1 MKQFIDKL
9 RSAVSR
15 FGGNSDLGFVFGLFG
30 AVLLLVVPVH
40 KDLLS
45 VLLVFSIAISLLIL
59 LTVIYVKEP
68 PEFSVF
74 PTILLAVTL
83 YRLGLNVASTRLIL
97 LDGDAGSV
105 IQSFGTFVV
114 GGNYVVGSVIFLILV
129 IINFVVI
136 TKGAGRIAE
145 VTARFTLDAMP
156 GKQMSIDAEMNS
168 GVITEA
174 QALEKREKI
183 QKDADFYGSM
193 DGASKFV
200 RGDAI
205 AGIFITVVNII
216 GGILIGYFQRDLT
229 MGDALQ
235 TYTILSIGDGLVSQ
249 IPAIIVSI
257 AAGILV
263 TRSSEESDLG
273 EFVGRQLTIYP
284 RAVGI
289 SGAMLLMFAFFLD
302 ETFWPFFI
310 LSMGCFAAAY
320 HFKKKADAEATVL
333 EELGA
338 GDHAALAHGGA
349 GPTAGQAGGGQSGIV
364 PAGEEGASQLSPME
378 SAIEQEVFGLE
389 MGYGLLVLADKK
401 KGGDLLERITGAR
414 TNFAKEMG
422 MLLPTI
428 GVRDNIELEPNEYR
442 FLLRGK
448 EIVRSTI
455 IPDRMLAMSMGGGD
469 AGRLKGIPT
478 IEPVFGIQAMWVPEE
493 ERRNAEVEG
502 CTVVDPSSVL
512 VTHLSDV
519 LKRNAYLILERE
531 GTQRLLDLVKDRNP
545 TLVSELLPDLVN
557 VGIIQR
563 TLQNLLR
570 ERIPIKNLTLIL
582 ETIADMAALTKNPD
596 DLSEQTRK
604 RLGMYFVK
612 EYEVEPNK
620 LLAMTFEPK
629 LEQTLIGR
637 VKRSQFDIGMVMD
650 PDLTEGIIAEIEPK
664 IQEMTEKGL
673 TPVIVTTSE
682 LRLAFRRF
690 MEPSYPQ
697 LVVLAY
703 QELPSETQIEPFGAI
718 ALSGQ
723 ALPEDIVSAMEAE
736 GGPVNPS
743 SPEEV
748 PVAA

>member
-1 MKQFIDKL
+1 MNDLYQKFKSNL
-9 RSAVSR
+9 GRLS
-15 FGGNSDLGFVFGLFG
+15 GNSDLGFVFGLFG
-30 AVLLLVVPVH
+30 AVFLLVVPVH
-40 KDLLS
+40 KDILS
-45 VLLVFSIAISLLIL
+45 ILLVVSIAISLLIL
-59 LTVIYVKEP
+59 LTVIYVKDP

-74 PTILLAVTL
+74 PTLLLSVTL

-105 IQSFGTFVV
+105 IESFGTFVV
-114 GGNYVVGSVIFLILV
+114 GGNYVVGTVIFLILV

-174 QALEKREKI
+174 EALSKREKI

-200 RGDAI
+200 RGDAV

-216 GGILIGYFQRDLT
+216 GGILIGYFQKEMTIVGSLEK
-229 MGDALQ
+229 
-235 TYTILSIGDGLVSQ
+235 YTILSIGDGLVSQ
-249 IPAIIVSI
+249 VPAIIISI

-263 TRSSEESDLG
+263 TRSSEEANLG
-273 EFVGRQLTIYP
+273 EFVGKQLTVYP
-284 RAVGI
+284 RAIGI
-289 SGAMLLMFAFFLD
+289 AGCMLLLFAFFLS

-310 LSMGCFAAAY
+310 LSMICFGAAY
-320 HFKKKADAEATVL
+320 YYTKAASVEDSEFDEIGQASVPS
-333 EELGA
+333 
-338 GDHAALAHGGA
+338 HASPGGA
-349 GPTAGQAGGGQSGIV
+349 PQQSS
-364 PAGEEGASQLSPME
+364 ALNSEEGQENKLSPME
-378 SAIEQEVFGLE
+378 NAIEQEVFGLE

-401 KGGDLLERITGAR
+401 KGGDLLDRITGAR
-414 TNFAKEMG
+414 TNFAREMG

-448 EIVRSTI
+448 EIIRSTI
-455 IPDRMLAMSMGGGD
+455 LPDRVLAMSMGGGD
-469 AGRLKGIPT
+469 AGKLNGIPT
-478 IEPVFGIQAMWVPEE
+478 IEPVFGIQAMWIPDE
-493 ERRNAEVEG
+493 ERRNAEIEG

-512 VTHLSDV
+512 VTHLADV
-519 LKRNAYLILERE
+519 LKRIAYLILERE
-531 GTQRLLDLVKDRNP
+531 GTQRLLDLIKDKNP

-570 ERIPIKNLTLIL
+570 ERIPIKNLTIVL
-582 ETIADMAALTKNPD
+582 ETIADMAAITKNPD
-596 DLSEQTRK
+596 DLSEQARK

-612 EYEVEPNK
+612 EYEVETDK
-620 LLAMTFEPK
+620 LLAMTFEPR
-629 LEQTLIGR
+629 LEQTLISR
-637 VKRSQFDIGMVMD
+637 VKRSQFDIGLVMD
-650 PDLTEGIIAEIEPK
+650 PNLTEGIIREIEPK
-664 IQEMTEKGL
+664 IKEMTERGL
-673 TPVIVTTSE
+673 SPIIVTTTE

-703 QELPSETQIEPFGAI
+703 QELPTETQIEPFGAI
-718 ALSGQ
+718 ALEAQS
-723 ALPEDIVSAMEAE
+723 LPPDIISAMEDSNT
-736 GGPVNPS
+736 PRDPQD
-743 SPEEV
+743 V

>member
-1 MKQFIDKL
+1 MSVVLQNI
-9 RSAVSR
+9 RSFFAR

-30 AVLLLVVPVH
+30 AVLLLVLPIH

-45 VLLVFSIAISLLIL
+45 ILLVFSIAISLLIL
-59 LTVIYVKEP
+59 LTVIYVKDP

-74 PTILLAVTL
+74 PTLLLAVTL

-105 IQSFGTFVV
+105 IHSFGTFVV
-114 GGNYVVGSVIFLILV
+114 GGNYVVGAVIFLILV

-174 QALEKREKI
+174 QALGRREKI

-200 RGDAI
+200 RGDAV

-216 GGILIGYFQRDLT
+216 GGILIGYFQRDMT
-229 MGDALQ
+229 MSDSLQ
-235 TYTILSIGDGLVSQ
+235 TYTILSIGDGLVTQ

-263 TRSSEESDLG
+263 TRSSEESNLG
-273 EFVGRQLTIYP
+273 EFVGRQLTVYP
-284 RAVGI
+284 KAIGI
-289 SGAMLLMFAFFLD
+289 AGAMLLMFAFFLS

-310 LSMGCFAAAY
+310 LAILCFGAAY
-320 HFKKKADAEATVL
+320 YFSEKSKD
-333 EELGA
+333 
-338 GDHAALAHGGA
+338 AALQDITENHPQIANQGQGA
-349 GPTAGQAGGGQSGIV
+349 AKGLPAPQAAGNADQASSGA
-364 PAGEEGASQLSPME
+364 PQLSPME

-448 EIVRSTI
+448 EVTRASV
-455 IPDRMLAMSMGGGD
+455 IPDRALAMSMGGGD
-469 AGRLKGIPT
+469 ASKLNGIPT
-478 IEPVFGIQAMWVPEE
+478 TEPVFGISAMWIPEDE
-493 ERRNAEVEG
+493 KRNAEVEG

-512 VTHLSDV
+512 VTHLADV
-519 LKRNAYLILERE
+519 LKRTAHLILERE
-531 GTQRLLDLVKDRNP
+531 GTQRLLDLIKDKNP

-557 VGIIQR
+557 VGVIQR

-582 ETIADMAALTKNPD
+582 ETIADMAGLTKNPD

-604 RLGMYFVK
+604 RLGMYFIK
-612 EYEVEPNK
+612 EFESEPNK
-620 LLAMTFEPK
+620 LVAMTFEPT
-629 LEQTLIGR
+629 LEQTLISR
-637 VKRSQFDIGMVMD
+637 VKRSQFDIGLVMD
-650 PDLTEGIIAEIEPK
+650 PQLTEGIIKEIEPK
-664 IQEMTEKGL
+664 IKEMSENGM
-673 TPVIVTTSE
+673 TPVIVTTAE

-703 QELPSETQIEPFGAI
+703 QELPTETQIEPFGAI
-718 ALSGQ
+718 ALAGQ
-723 ALPEDIVSAMEAE
+723 QLPEDIVNAMDKQNSH
-736 GGPVNPS
+736 GD
-743 SPEEV
+743 V

>member
-1 MKQFIDKL
+1 MNDLYQKFKSNL
-9 RSAVSR
+9 GRLS
-15 FGGNSDLGFVFGLFG
+15 GNSDLGFVFGLFG
-30 AVLLLVVPVH
+30 AVFLLVVPVH
-40 KDLLS
+40 KDILS
-45 VLLVFSIAISLLIL
+45 ILLVVSIAISLLIL
-59 LTVIYVKEP
+59 LTVIYVKDP

-74 PTILLAVTL
+74 PTLLLSVTL

-105 IQSFGTFVV
+105 IESFGTFVV
-114 GGNYVVGSVIFLILV
+114 GGNYVVGTVIFLILV

-174 QALEKREKI
+174 EALSKREKI

-200 RGDAI
+200 RGDAV

-216 GGILIGYFQRDLT
+216 GGILIGYFQKEMTIVGSLEK
-229 MGDALQ
+229 
-235 TYTILSIGDGLVSQ
+235 YTILSIGDGLVSQ
-249 IPAIIVSI
+249 VPAIIISI

-263 TRSSEESDLG
+263 TRSSEEANLG
-273 EFVGRQLTIYP
+273 EFVGKQLTVYP
-284 RAVGI
+284 RAIGI
-289 SGAMLLMFAFFLD
+289 AGCMLLLFAFFLSD
-302 ETFWPFFI
+302 TFWPFFI
-310 LSMGCFAAAY
+310 LSMVCFGAAY
-320 HFKKKADAEATVL
+320 HYSKVASSEDSEFDEI
-333 EELGA
+333 
-338 GDHAALAHGGA
+338 
-349 GPTAGQAGGGQSGIV
+349 GQASGPSQAPQGGVPQQSS
-364 PAGEEGASQLSPME
+364 ALNSEERQEENKLSPME
-378 SAIEQEVFGLE
+378 NAIEQEVFGLE

-401 KGGDLLERITGAR
+401 KGGDLLDRITGAR
-414 TNFAKEMG
+414 TNFAREMG

-448 EIVRSTI
+448 EIIRSTI
-455 IPDRMLAMSMGGGD
+455 LPDRVLAMSMGGGD
-469 AGRLKGIPT
+469 AGKLNGIPT
-478 IEPVFGIQAMWVPEE
+478 IEPVFGIQAMWIPDE
-493 ERRNAEVEG
+493 ERRNAEIEG

-512 VTHLSDV
+512 VTHLADV
-519 LKRNAYLILERE
+519 LKRIAYLILERE
-531 GTQRLLDLVKDRNP
+531 GTQRLLDLIKDKNP
-545 TLVSELLPDLVN
+545 TLVSELHPDLVN

-570 ERIPIKNLTLIL
+570 ERIPIKNLTIVL
-582 ETIADMAALTKNPD
+582 ETIADMAAITKNPD
-596 DLSEQTRK
+596 DLSEQARK

-612 EYEVEPNK
+612 EYEVETDK
-620 LLAMTFEPK
+620 LLAMTFEPR
-629 LEQTLIGR
+629 LEQTLISR
-637 VKRSQFDIGMVMD
+637 VKRSQFDIGLVMD
-650 PDLTEGIIAEIEPK
+650 PNLTEGIIREIEPK
-664 IQEMTEKGL
+664 IKEMTERGL
-673 TPVIVTTSE
+673 SPIIVTTTE

-703 QELPSETQIEPFGAI
+703 QELPTETQIEPFGAI
-718 ALSGQ
+718 ALEAQS
-723 ALPEDIVSAMEAE
+723 LPPDIISAMEDSNTP
-736 GGPVNPS
+736 GDPQDI
-743 SPEEV
+743 

>member
-1 MKQFIDKL
+1 MTLWATIKEKF
-9 RSAVSR
+9 AN
-15 FGGNSDLGFVFGLFG
+15 FGGNSDLAFVVGLFT
-30 AVLLLVVPVH
+30 AIFLLVVPVH

-45 VLLVFSIAISLLIL
+45 ILLVFSIAISLLIL
-59 LTVIYVKEP
+59 LTVIYVKDP

-74 PTILLAVTL
+74 PTLLLAVTL

-97 LDGDAGSV
+97 LEGDAGSV

-114 GGNYVVGSVIFLILV
+114 GGNYVVGTVIFLILV
-129 IINFVVI
+129 VINFVVI
-136 TKGAGRIAE
+136 TKGSGRIAE

-174 QALEKREKI
+174 QALEKRERL

-205 AGIFITVVNII
+205 AGIIITVVNVV
-216 GGILIGYFQRDLT
+216 GGILIGYFQRDMLIV
-229 MGDALQ
+229 DALE

-249 IPAIIVSI
+249 IPSIIVSI

-263 TRSSEESDLG
+263 TRSSEEADLG
-273 EFVGRQLTIYP
+273 EFVGKQLTIYP
-284 RAVGI
+284 RAIAI
-289 SGAMLLMFAFFLD
+289 SGALLLLFALFLS
-302 ETFWPFFI
+302 ETFWPFFS
-310 LSMGCFAAAY
+310 LSLACFATAFY
-320 HFKKKADAEATVL
+320 FSRKAGVAKV
-333 EELGA
+333 EEIS
-338 GDHAALAHGGA
+338 HGGDA
-349 GPTAGQAGGGQSGIV
+349 GSPIPAIGGGSQAQAGSAASQPGIAGQGDE
-364 PAGEEGASQLSPME
+364 PQLSPME

-414 TNFAKEMG
+414 TNFAREMG

-448 EIVRSTI
+448 EVVRSTI
-455 IPDRMLAMSMGGGD
+455 VPDRVLAMSMGGGD
-469 AGRLKGIPT
+469 ASKLKGIPT
-478 IEPVFGIQAMWVPEE
+478 IEPVFGIQAMWVLEE
-493 ERRNAEVEG
+493 EKRNAEIEG
-502 CTVVDPSSVL
+502 CTVVDPASVL

-519 LKRNAYLILERE
+519 LKRIAYLILERE
-531 GTQRLLDLVKDRNP
+531 GTQRLLDLIKDKNP

-570 ERIPIKNLTLIL
+570 ERIPIKNLTIVL
-582 ETIADMAALTKNPD
+582 ETIADMASLTKNPD
-596 DLSEQTRK
+596 DLSEQARR

-612 EYEVEPNK
+612 EFEVEPDK
-620 LLAMTFEPK
+620 LLALTFEPK

-637 VKRSQFDIGMVMD
+637 VKRSQFDVGLVMD
-650 PDLTEGIIAEIEPK
+650 PQLTEGIIKEIEPK

-673 TPVIVTTSE
+673 TPLIVTTSE

-703 QELPSETQIEPFGAI
+703 QELPSETRIEPYGAI
-718 ALSGQ
+718 AIPDQSFPDEVLQ
-723 ALPEDIVSAMEAE
+723 AMNQQNTESEANED
-736 GGPVNPS
+736 
-743 SPEEV
+743 EV

>member
-1 MKQFIDKL
+1 MNDFTNKIKSVL
-9 RSAVSR
+9 SR
-15 FGGNSDLGFVFGLFG
+15 FSGNSDLGFVFGLFG

-40 KDLLS
+40 KDILS
-45 VLLVFSIAISLLIL
+45 ILLVISIAISLLIL
-59 LTVIYVKEP
+59 LTVIYVKDP

-74 PTILLAVTL
+74 PTLLLSVTL

-105 IQSFGTFVV
+105 IESFGNFVV
-114 GGNYVVGSVIFLILV
+114 GGNYVVGTVIFLILV

-174 QALEKREKI
+174 EALSKRERI

-200 RGDAI
+200 RGDAV

-216 GGILIGYFQRDLT
+216 GGILIGYFQKDMTIIGSVEKYT
-229 MGDALQ
+229 M
-235 TYTILSIGDGLVSQ
+235 LSIGDGLVSQ
-249 IPAIIVSI
+249 IPAIIISI

-263 TRSSEESDLG
+263 TRSSEEANLG
-273 EFVGRQLTIYP
+273 EFVGKQLTIYP
-284 RAVGI
+284 RAIAICGI
-289 SGAMLLMFAFFLD
+289 MLLLFACFLY
-302 ETFWPFFI
+302 ETFWPFFS
-310 LSMGCFAAAY
+310 LSMVCFGAAY
-320 HFKKKADAEATVL
+320 HYSKLAASAESEF
-333 EELGA
+333 EEISEGFGSSA
-338 GDHAALAHGGA
+338 SSPPQGGGA
-349 GPTAGQAGGGQSGIV
+349 TQS
-364 PAGEEGASQLSPME
+364 PAGLNSDDGQEGKLSPME
-378 SAIEQEVFGLE
+378 NAIEQEVFGLE

-414 TNFAKEMG
+414 TNFAREMG

-448 EIVRSTI
+448 EVVRSTI
-455 IPDRMLAMSMGGGD
+455 LPDRVLAMSMGGGD
-469 AGRLKGIPT
+469 AGKLNGIPT
-478 IEPVFGIQAMWVPEE
+478 IEPVFGIQAMWIPDE
-493 ERRNAEVEG
+493 ERRNAEIEG

-512 VTHLSDV
+512 VTHLADV
-519 LKRNAYLILERE
+519 LKKIAYLILERE
-531 GTQRLLDLVKDRNP
+531 GTQRLLDLIKDKNP

-570 ERIPIKNLTLIL
+570 ERIPIKNLTIVL
-582 ETIADMAALTKNPD
+582 ETIADMATITKNPD
-596 DLSEQTRK
+596 DLSEQARK
-604 RLGMYFVK
+604 RLGMYFIK
-612 EYEVEPNK
+612 EYEVETDK
-620 LLAMTFEPK
+620 LLAMTFEPR
-629 LEQTLIGR
+629 LEQTLISR
-637 VKRSQFDIGMVMD
+637 VKRSQFDIGLVMD
-650 PDLTEGIIAEIEPK
+650 PSLTEGIIREIEPK
-664 IQEMTEKGL
+664 IKEMTERGL
-673 TPVIVTTSE
+673 SPILVTTTE

-697 LVVLAY
+697 LIVLSY
-703 QELPSETQIEPFGAI
+703 QELPTETQIEPFGAI
-718 ALSGQ
+718 ALEAQS
-723 ALPEDIVSAMEAE
+723 LPPDIISAMEE
-736 GGPVNPS
+736 STTTSNTD
-743 SPEEV
+743 EV
-748 PVAA
+748 AVAA

>member
-1 MKQFIDKL
+1 MKELSLKIKSLF
-9 RSAVSR
+9 SR

-30 AVLLLVVPVH
+30 AVLLLVIPVH

-45 VLLVFSIAISLLIL
+45 ILLVISIAISLLIL
-59 LTVIYVKEP
+59 LTVIYVKDP

-74 PTILLAVTL
+74 PTLLLSVTL

-105 IQSFGTFVV
+105 IESFGTFVV
-114 GGNYVVGSVIFLILV
+114 GGNYVVGTVIFLILV

-174 QALEKREKI
+174 EALSKREKI
-183 QKDADFYGSM
+183 QQDADFYGSM

-216 GGILIGYFQRDLT
+216 GGILIGYFQKDMTITGSLEK
-229 MGDALQ
+229 
-235 TYTILSIGDGLVSQ
+235 YTILSIGDGLVSQ
-249 IPAIIVSI
+249 IPAIIISI

-263 TRSSEESDLG
+263 TRSSEEANLG
-273 EFVGRQLTIYP
+273 EFVGKQLTIYP
-284 RAVGI
+284 RAIGI
-289 SGAMLLMFAFFLD
+289 AGVMLLLFSLFLN

-310 LSMGCFAAAY
+310 LSLICFATAY
-320 HFKKKADAEATVL
+320 HFSKKLSAHELEDAESLIGNMSPTPSSNVGATTTSNQ
-333 EELGA
+333 ED
-338 GDHAALAHGGA
+338 GDN
-349 GPTAGQAGGGQSGIV
+349 SK
-364 PAGEEGASQLSPME
+364 LSAME
-378 SAIEQEVFGLE
+378 NAIEQEVFGLE
-389 MGYGLLVLADKK
+389 MGYGLLVLADNK

-414 TNFAKEMG
+414 TNFAREMG

-448 EIVRSTI
+448 EIVRSSI
-455 IPDRMLAMSMGGGD
+455 MPDRVLAMSMGGGD
-469 AGRLKGIPT
+469 ASKLNGIPT

-493 ERRNAEVEG
+493 EKRNAEVEG

-512 VTHLSDV
+512 VTHLADV
-519 LKRNAYLILERE
+519 LKKEAHLILERE
-531 GTQRLLDLVKDRNP
+531 GTQRLLDLIKDKNP

-557 VGIIQR
+557 VGVIQR

-570 ERIPIKNLTLIL
+570 ERVSIKNLTIIL
-582 ETIADMAALTKNPD
+582 ETIADMASVTKNPD
-596 DLSEQTRK
+596 DLSEQARK

-612 EYEVEPNK
+612 EYESEPNK
-620 LLAMTFEPK
+620 LLAMTFEPT
-629 LEQTLIGR
+629 LEQTLVSR
-637 VKRSQFDIGMVMD
+637 VKRSQFDIGLLMD
-650 PDLTEGIIAEIEPK
+650 PSLTEGIITEIEPK
-664 IQEMTEKGL
+664 IREMSDRGL
-673 TPVIVTTSE
+673 TPILVTTAE

-690 MEPSYPQ
+690 MEPSFPQ
-697 LVVLAY
+697 LIILAY
-703 QELPSETQIEPFGAI
+703 QELPSETHVEPFAAI
-718 ALSGQ
+718 ALEDKS
-723 ALPEDIVSAMEAE
+723 LPPEIVSAMEND
-736 GGPVNPS
+736 PNIQNQPQ
-743 SPEEV
+743 
-748 PVAA
+748 VAA